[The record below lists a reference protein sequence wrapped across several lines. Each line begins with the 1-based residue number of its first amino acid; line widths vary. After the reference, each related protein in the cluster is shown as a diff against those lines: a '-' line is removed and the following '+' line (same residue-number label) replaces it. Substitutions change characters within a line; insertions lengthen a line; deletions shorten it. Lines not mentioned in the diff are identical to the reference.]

1 MDDDFDPLSYIE
13 NLADILDDDIDLA
26 MASLALSSL
35 DHEGVSLGRY
45 VHHLQHLS
53 KDVEAAYQK
62 AMQDGAQDSAHLRL
76 KVLTDVLADE
86 YGYCGDVSYY
96 DDLQNASLVRVI
108 DRAKGLP
115 ITLSILYIH
124 AARAQGWNIAGLNL
138 PGHFVCRLEVEGER
152 LIFDPF
158 HGGEV
163 LDAPDLR
170 GLVKKVLGP
179 EAELSSA
186 YYEDSSNREIL
197 IRLQNNIKNRKI
209 DAEDYAGALVNVQR
223 MLMIDPDE
231 YRLYLDA
238 GVLYAKVE
246 QARAAIDSLMA
257 YIERA
262 PHDGDRREAELL
274 LQELAQSLN

>member
-1 MDDDFDPLSYIE
+1 VDDDFDPLAYIKG
-13 NLADILDDDIDLA
+13 LVDIPDGDVDLA
-26 MASLALSSL
+26 MAALALSTL
-35 DHEGVSLGRY
+35 DHEGVSVGRY
-45 VHHLQHLS
+45 VHHLERLS
-53 KDVEAAYQK
+53 QDVQAAYQK
-62 AMQDGAQDSAHLRL
+62 AMQDGAQDNAHLRL
-76 KVLTDVLADE
+76 KVLTGVLGDD

-124 AARAQGWNIAGLNL
+124 AARAQGWDIAGLNL
-138 PGHFVCRLEVEGER
+138 PGHFVCRLEMDGER

-170 GLVKKVLGP
+170 SLVKKVLGP
-179 EAELSSA
+179 SAELSSA
-186 YYEDSSNREIL
+186 YYEDTSNREIL
-197 IRLQNNIKNRKI
+197 VRLQNNIKNRKI
-209 DAEDYAGALVNVQR
+209 DVEDYAGALVHVQR

-231 YRLYLDA
+231 YRLHLDA
-238 GVLYAKVE
+238 GVLYAKVD
-246 QARAAIDSLMA
+246 QTRAAIDALVA

-262 PHDGDRREAELL
+262 PYDGDRREAELL
-274 LQELAQSLN
+274 LQELAQRLN

>member
-1 MDDDFDPLSYIE
+1 
-13 NLADILDDDIDLA
+13 
-26 MASLALSSL
+26 
-35 DHEGVSLGRY
+35 
-45 VHHLQHLS
+45 
-53 KDVEAAYQK
+53 
-62 AMQDGAQDSAHLRL
+62 
-76 KVLTDVLADE
+76 
-86 YGYCGDVSYY
+86 
-96 DDLQNASLVRVI
+96 
-108 DRAKGLP
+108 
-115 ITLSILYIH
+115 
-124 AARAQGWNIAGLNL
+124 
-138 PGHFVCRLEVEGER
+138 
-152 LIFDPF
+152 
-158 HGGEV
+158 
-163 LDAPDLR
+163 
-170 GLVKKVLGP
+170 VKKVLGP